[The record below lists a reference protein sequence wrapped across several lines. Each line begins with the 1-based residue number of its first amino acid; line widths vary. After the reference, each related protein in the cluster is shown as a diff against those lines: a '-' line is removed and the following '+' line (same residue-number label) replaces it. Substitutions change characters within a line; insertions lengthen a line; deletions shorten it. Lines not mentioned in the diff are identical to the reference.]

1 MPNCEYCDKPLVA
14 IGTARG
20 NGKRCHSDWDTRK
33 YHKKCMKYVNFKTA
47 WSLVNKAENQFSAPF
62 YLTGEECGDIMSPL
76 DYDKKMR
83 TYEWVLN
90 HTTFKDTPPTFD
102 EWLLTDKL
110 FIN

>member
-20 NGKRCHSDWDTRK
+20 NGKRSHSDWDTRK
-33 YHKKCMKYVNFKTA
+33 YHKKCMKYVNKEMD
-47 WSLVNKAENQFSAPF
+47 VPPI
-62 YLTGEECGDIMSPL
+62 CCI

-102 EWLLTDKL
+102 EWLLADKL
-110 FIN
+110 FI